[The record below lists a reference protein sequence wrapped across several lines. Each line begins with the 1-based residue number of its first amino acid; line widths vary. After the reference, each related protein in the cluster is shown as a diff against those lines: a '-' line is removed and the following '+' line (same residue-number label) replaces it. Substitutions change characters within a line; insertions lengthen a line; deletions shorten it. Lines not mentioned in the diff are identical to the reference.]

1 MHKFDVHDES
11 WFRYMKYY
19 DEFNEE
25 EKKVTKDVW
34 LGGHAD
40 FGSLTLLFSQ
50 PMASLQVR
58 RESDQKW
65 QYVKHVP
72 GAMIVNAGQFMSWFT
87 GDFFKAAIHRVN
99 APPKDQRNYERCGVF
114 YFVVPNDDVVCGTQ
128 MQSPVL
134 QRNGI
139 KPRPDNEVTTS
150 KVYSQARIKSV
161 GKTPVSMGGHKEG
174 EYKVELVGGVSMRF
188 SPSHVVLGSEANCFD
203 VRTGANQ
210 VVRLVAPSCCL
221 VAIYVSLCFAEAMGQ
236 RHDLF
241 SIIA

>member
-25 EKKVTKDVW
+25 EKKITKDVW

-150 KVYSQARIKSV
+150 KVYSQARIKNV

-174 EYKVELVGGVSMRF
+174 EYKVELVGGVSMQFPPPESIEPGLR
-188 SPSHVVLGSEANCFD
+188 LMMGLL
-203 VRTGANQ
+203 TGANQ
-210 VVRLVAPSCCL
+210 VVRLDRDSLTFRCSVAS
-221 VAIYVSLCFAEAMGQ
+221 SL
-236 RHDLF
+236 
-241 SIIA
+241 

>member
-19 DEFNEE
+19 DEFTES

-99 APPKDQRNYERCGVF
+99 APPSDQRPYERCGVF
-114 YFVVPNDDVVCGTQ
+114 YFVVPNDEVVVRTQ

-134 QRNGI
+134 QRAGI
-139 KPRPDNEVTTS
+139 QPREEDQCTTS
-150 KVYSQARIKSV
+150 KIYSQARIANV
-161 GKTPVSMGGHKEG
+161 GKTTVSMGGHEEG
-174 EYKVELVGGVSMRF
+174 KHQVE
-188 SPSHVVLGSEANCFD
+188 E
-203 VRTGANQ
+203 
-210 VVRLVAPSCCL
+210 
-221 VAIYVSLCFAEAMGQ
+221 
-236 RHDLF
+236 
-241 SIIA
+241 IAGIKTKWYG